1 MALKVSLLKIIRI
14 FAVHWVVLINLELI
28 RGLRY
33 RKLCR
38 SQPPAWLSPFNH
50 RVKEHGTFLG
60 REDIIMKTNQIM
72 IRPMGDFKVIQRTK
86 DAFFNAT
93 NLLKQWNQ
101 LKGMKKEVNDYFGL
115 SSTKEFIYTIME
127 RENYDMGNYPYH
139 KSRANKG
146 DNAGTWMHPL
156 LFIDFAM
163 WINPSFKYD
172 VLKFV
177 YDEMIKFRNL
187 AGDAY
192 PSMCKAVSSI
202 LPDDLFKQKV
212 KDLAKSLNIIVYG
225 KHESEMRNKV
235 GDESKIRE
243 LYELELQIAQW
254 IDLGFIKDYNSLK
267 STLTKLY
274 YRKYPNV
281 LPI

>member
-1 MALKVSLLKIIRI
+1 MA
-14 FAVHWVVLINLELI
+14 FAF
-28 RGLRY
+28 
-33 RKLCR
+33 
-38 SQPPAWLSPFNH
+38 LSPHEEVRNVLERKDF
-50 RVKEHGTFLG
+50 
-60 REDIIMKTNQIM
+60 IMKTNQIM

-93 NLLKQWNQ
+93 DLLKQWNGFSGQ
-101 LKGMKKEVNDYFGL
+101 QKQMVHYTDN
-115 SSTKEFIYTIME
+115 SSTEEFIKALISEEMFKE
-127 RENYDMGNYPYH
+127 RNSVLIQ
-139 KSRANKG
+139 SRGKNG
-146 DNAGTWMHPL
+146 GTWMHPL

-163 WINPSFKYD
+163 WLNPTFKVK

-177 YDEMIKFRNL
+177 YDEMIKFLNL

-202 LPDDLFKQKV
+202 LPDNLFKQKV

-225 KHESEMRNKV
+225 KHESEMRNKI
-235 GDESKIRE
+235 GDEAKIRE

>member
-1 MALKVSLLKIIRI
+1 
-14 FAVHWVVLINLELI
+14 
-28 RGLRY
+28 
-33 RKLCR
+33 
-38 SQPPAWLSPFNH
+38 
-50 RVKEHGTFLG
+50 
-60 REDIIMKTNQIM
+60 MKTNQVM
-72 IRPMGDFKVIQRTK
+72 IRPMGEFKVTQRTK

-93 NLLKQWNQ
+93 DLLKQWNQ
-101 LKGMKKEVNDYFGL
+101 LKGMKKEVNDYFDL

-127 RENYDMGNYPYH
+127 RENYDRGNYPYH

-192 PSMCKAVSSI
+192 PRMCAAVYAI
-202 LPDDLFKQKV
+202 LPKGLFNQKV
-212 KDLAKSLNIIVYG
+212 RDLAKSLNIIV
-225 KHESEMRNKV
+225 
-235 GDESKIRE
+235 
-243 LYELELQIAQW
+243 
-254 IDLGFIKDYNSLK
+254 
-267 STLTKLY
+267 
-274 YRKYPNV
+274 
-281 LPI
+281 

>member
-1 MALKVSLLKIIRI
+1 
-14 FAVHWVVLINLELI
+14 
-28 RGLRY
+28 
-33 RKLCR
+33 
-38 SQPPAWLSPFNH
+38 
-50 RVKEHGTFLG
+50 
-60 REDIIMKTNQIM
+60 MKTNQIM
-72 IRPMGDFKVIQRTK
+72 IRPMGEFKVIQRTK

-93 NLLKQWNQ
+93 DLLKQWNQ
-101 LKGMKKEVNDYFGL
+101 LKGMKKEVNDYFDL
-115 SSTKEFIYTIME
+115 SSTKEFIFTIME
-127 RENYDMGNYPYH
+127 RENYDTGNYPYH

-202 LPDDLFKQKV
+202 LPDDLFNKRLKIW
-212 KDLAKSLNIIVYG
+212 LNLLI
-225 KHESEMRNKV
+225 S
-235 GDESKIRE
+235 
-243 LYELELQIAQW
+243 
-254 IDLGFIKDYNSLK
+254 
-267 STLTKLY
+267 
-274 YRKYPNV
+274 
-281 LPI
+281 